1 MIIPVLI
8 LAVMFATIP
17 VEANTSSNKN
27 KQITQKQAKE
37 LRLTQTKRPVRSS
50 SLNNIREKNCVTM
63 VDKRTRKQYIVCP
76 E

>member
-50 SLNNIREKNCVTM
+50 SLNNIRDKKCVTM

>member
-1 MIIPVLI
+1 LIIPVLI

-50 SLNNIREKNCVTM
+50 SLNNIKDKNCVTM

>member
-50 SLNNIREKNCVTM
+50 SLNNIKDKKCVTM
-63 VDKRTRKQYIVCP
+63 VDKRTRKQYLVCP

>member
-17 VEANTSSNKN
+17 VEANTPSNKN

-37 LRLTQTKRPVRSS
+37 LRLTQTKRHVRH
-50 SLNNIREKNCVTM
+50 SLRNTKDCVVM
-63 VDKRTRKQYIVCP
+63 VDRRTRKQYVVCP